1 MPMIHGSFRSF
12 AVASGALSALSAA
25 GIPFQHASFVSSEAP
40 LPETD
45 RKPPSISA
53 EGMGTGGMIAAI
65 ATGVVAAGMAATG
78 VGLFVAGPIA
88 AALAGVG
95 AGGMTGS
102 FVATLAGAGV
112 AKDDAIA
119 AQEALQHGR
128 VVTIVEVEDD
138 QVVNTR
144 NVFAA
149 HAAAN
154 AEQSGGVSAPQPG
167 AEEEIGEGN
176 RAAARR
182 YDEGVEKTIASG
194 KVDELAHEAKAAVD
208 DPVQGPALK
217 QAEARAKR
225 GPMSPSASRSR

>member
-40 LPETD
+40 LPEAD
-45 RKPPSISA
+45 RKPPSVTV

-95 AGGMTGS
+95 AGGMAGS

-112 AKDDAIA
+112 AQEEAVA
-119 AQEALQHGR
+119 AQQALQHGR
-128 VVTIVEVEDD
+128 VVTIVEVDEP
-138 QVVNTR
+138 QVAGAR
-144 NVFAA
+144 AVFAQ

-154 AEQSGGVSAPQPG
+154 AEQAEPAPAAD
-167 AEEEIGEGN
+167 AEGNEGEGN
-176 RAAARR
+176 VTAARR
-182 YDEGVEKTIASG
+182 YDAAVEKTVASG
-194 KVDELAHEAKAAVD
+194 NVERLAKEAKAAVEKD
-208 DPVQGPALK
+208 GASLK
-217 QAEARAKR
+217 QAEAKAKR
-225 GPMSPSASRSR
+225 GPMSADRSR